1 MARAKSRDKGQLTLP
16 PDVRSALGVAEGDIV
31 EFEVQDGVVTLHG
44 WKMIPAEQARFWTE
58 SWQRG
63 QREAS
68 EDIAAGR
75 TAVHKSADEFLS
87 RLGD

>member
-44 WKMIPAEQARFWTE
+44 WKMIPAEQARF
-58 SWQRG
+58 
-63 QREAS
+63 
-68 EDIAAGR
+68 
-75 TAVHKSADEFLS
+75 
-87 RLGD
+87 